1 MFDLTGKT
9 ILATGTSKGIGAEI
23 LKGLVAQG
31 AHVVAH
37 YGADQAGMAEAL
49 AGLPEDRVRALS
61 ADFRDDRAV
70 DTLWERALG
79 WRGGIDVLINNAAVM
94 HWNGGIDE
102 PDEVWDRV
110 WHDTMQVNVYAP
122 ARLTRAALR
131 HFRDRKGGIVVTVSS
146 WAAQRGVT
154 NPATAAYAAS
164 KAAIKAFTQ
173 TIARGYAKENIL
185 AYVIAPG
192 VVRTRMSQD
201 FAATQGGE
209 DAVARTLAMGEMI
222 PPGDVAAVAVFLAS
236 GASRHL
242 TGATIDVNGASY
254 VR

>member
-9 ILATGTSKGIGAEI
+9 ILLTGASKGIGAAT
-23 LKGLVAQG
+23 LRTLVGQG
-31 AHVVAH
+31 AHVAAH
-37 YGADQAGMAEAL
+37 YGADEAAMRAL
-49 AGLPEDRVRALS
+49 AAALPAGRIKTFQ
-61 ADFRDDRAV
+61 ADFRDNKAV
-70 DTLWERALG
+70 EHLWREAES
-79 WRGGIDVLINNAAVM
+79 WRGRIDVLINNAAVM
-94 HWNGGIDE
+94 HWTGGLDASDE
-102 PDEVWDRV
+102 EWDRV
-110 WHDTMQVNVYAP
+110 WADTLQVNVLAT
-122 ARLTRAALR
+122 ARLSRAAVR
-131 HFRDRKGGIVVTVSS
+131 HFRANRHGILITISS

-154 NPATAAYAAS
+154 NPDTATYAAS

-173 TIARGYAKENIL
+173 TIARGYAKDGIL

-192 VVRTRMSQD
+192 VVRTQMSES

-209 DAVARTLAMGEMI
+209 EEVTKGLVMGEWI
-222 PPGDVAAVAVFLAS
+222 PPEDVAAVAAFLAS